1 MEERNAG
8 FWIRFAAR
16 FLDGIIFSLPISI
29 IVFLLTGDDVRE
41 GGGRRIVSI
50 LNILYAVLLP
60 IFWDGQTIGKR
71 ICRIRIRRTNGA
83 PLGIGTMLIRDGL
96 IELLYSFTY
105 GLAVLVSA
113 VMVAA
118 RRDKR
123 AIHDFAAGTEVVKD
137 SYLEYERAAYE
148 GYGQENK
155 PFT

>member
-16 FLDGIIFSLPISI
+16 FLDGLIFSLPLSI
-29 IVFLLTGDDVRE
+29 VIYLLTGEDVRE
-41 GGGRRIVSI
+41 GAGRTVVNI

-60 IFWDGQTIGKR
+60 IFWNGQTIGKR
-71 ICRIRIRRTNGA
+71 ICNIRIRKTSGA

-96 IELLYSFTY
+96 IELLYSYTY
-105 GLAVLVSA
+105 GIAVLVSA
-113 VMVAA
+113 IMVAA

-137 SYLEYERAAYE
+137 SYLDYDHAVHE
-148 GYGQENK
+148 GYGQEKN
-155 PFT
+155 PLT